1 MKLLLSVPT
10 GVVLDIPV
18 ARVSGESDRG
28 SFTLLPRHADGA
40 MLLRPGLLSYVDE
53 ADDEVFVAGD
63 EVFIAVDEGVLVKAG
78 DEVRVACQRAVV
90 AGDLHD
96 ARSALM
102 RHLHERSEHE
112 RKARSV
118 LMALEADVLRRL
130 GELR

>member
-1 MKLLLSVPT
+1 MRLLLSVPT
-10 GVVLDIPV
+10 GVVVDLPV
-18 ARVSGESDRG
+18 AKVSGESDRG

-53 ADDEVFVAGD
+53 NDAEVFV
-63 EVFIAVDEGVLVKAG
+63 AVDEGVAVKAG
-78 DEVRVACQRAVV
+78 ANVRVACQRAVV
-90 AGDLHD
+90 AGDLED
-96 ARSALM
+96 ARSVLL
-102 RHLHERSEHE
+102 RHVHERSEHE

>member
-10 GVVLDIPV
+10 GVIVDAAV
-18 ARVSGESDRG
+18 ARLSGESDRG

-40 MLLRPGLLSYVDE
+40 MVLRPGLLSYVDE
-53 ADDEVFVAGD
+53 DDAEVFVAVG
-63 EVFIAVDEGVLVKAG
+63 EGVVVKAG
-78 DEVRVACQRAVV
+78 GSVRVACRRAVV
-90 AGDLHD
+90 AGDLQD
-96 ARSALM
+96 ARATLM